1 MRQTHRQR
9 RVSRETDEGRRERM
23 SLEEE
28 EEEGQ
33 KCDQGQAGIQENV
46 RNAQPV
52 FV

>member
-9 RVSRETDEGRRERM
+9 RVSRETDEGRQERM
-23 SLEEE
+23 SL